1 MTKALASV
9 DIVLAAM
16 VVLLTA
22 LITGIRFVA
31 LKRSRR
37 AMRLRPGAE
46 LALADYLADGQSEPR
61 STTGEERAVLL
72 DVALEAL
79 IDLRGA
85 ERARLVELLEQRG
98 FVEEAAAGL
107 RARSRV
113 HRERAAETLSAL
125 ATPAALRAL
134 EAGLADRDAL
144 VRTAAARTLAV
155 EGDDRV
161 IPAVVAIAQRDMA
174 SQPGAAAAVVLALG
188 TKRPEALAPLLADGA
203 PPAVRNVTVTLVGDL
218 RLPLYAPELHDCLAG
233 DDALAASAAR
243 GLGRIGDVTAARAL
257 AGLALDPGRPAS
269 TRVAAVT
276 ALGAVGDPAA
286 CPALER
292 LVSAPDWSL
301 VAATT
306 AALAKLGDPGRG
318 ALQRAATSPRADVAA
333 LAQAALQP

>member
-1 MTKALASV
+1 M
-9 DIVLAAM
+9 
-16 VVLLTA
+16 
-22 LITGIRFVA
+22 
-31 LKRSRR
+31 
-37 AMRLRPGAE
+37 
-46 LALADYLADGQSEPR
+46 
-61 STTGEERAVLL
+61 LL

-85 ERARLVELLEQRG
+85 ERPAGGAARAARLRRG
-98 FVEEAAAGL
+98 AAAGL

-134 EAGLADRDAL
+134 EAGLADRYAL

-174 SQPGAAAAVVLALG
+174 GQPGAAAAVVLALG

-243 GLGRIGDVTAARAL
+243 GLERIGSH
-257 AGLALDPGRPAS
+257 GSGHDPGGR
-269 TRVAAVT
+269 
-276 ALGAVGDPAA
+276 GAVGQATYLQPLGDTLFQVGDVADDADDPAA
-286 CPALER
+286 VAQVVDDR
-292 LVSAPDWSL
+292 HHLVEGL
-301 VAATT
+301 VV
-306 AALAKLGDPGRG
+306 
-318 ALQRAATSPRADVAA
+318 Q
-333 LAQAALQP
+333 